1 MTATEVS
8 AQRGRHA
15 IARGDPSAFSF
26 VRVGA
31 MVARYWYLL
40 RSSWPR
46 VLDLIYWPAV
56 QMLMWGF
63 LQTYIGQFGGLPA
76 RAGQTFIGAV
86 MLWDILFRGQLGFSI
101 SFLEEMYSRNLANLM
116 ISPLKPAEFISAL
129 MIMSVIRLAIGMVP
143 VSLLAIVFFGF
154 NLWGLGLALAAFF
167 VNLILTSWALGI
179 FVSGILLR
187 HGLGA
192 ENMAWT
198 LMFIFLPLTCVYYP
212 VSVLPPWLAA
222 VSWLLPPTYVFE
234 GMRAL
239 LISHEFRADLM
250 LEAFAI
256 NAVLIALAVVAFLK
270 YLQAARRHGSLL
282 QGGE

>member
-1 MTATEVS
+1 MTTAQIPATRKE
-8 AQRGRHA
+8 APP
-15 IARGDPSAFSF
+15 IARDPAAFSPA
-26 VRVGA
+26 RVGA
-31 MVARYWYLL
+31 MVSRYWYLL

-46 VLDLIYWPAV
+46 VLDLIYWPTV
-56 QMLMWGF
+56 QMFMWGF
-63 LQTYIGQFGGLPA
+63 LQIYIGKMSGMPA

-101 SFLEEMYSRNLANLM
+101 SFLEEMYSRNLANLL
-116 ISPLKPAEFISAL
+116 ISPLKPPEFISAL
-129 MIMSVIRLAIGMVP
+129 MIMSIIRLSIGMVP
-143 VSLLAIVFFGF
+143 VTVLAIIFFGF

-167 VNLILTSWALGI
+167 LNLILTSWALGI

-212 VSVLPPWLAA
+212 VSVLPPWLQTI
-222 VSWLLPPTYVFE
+222 SWTLPPTYVFE

-239 LISHEFRADLM
+239 LLTHVFRADLM
-250 LEAFAI
+250 LEAFSI
-256 NAVLIALAVVAFLK
+256 NIVLITLAIFAFLK

-282 QGGE
+282 QGSE

>member
-1 MTATEVS
+1 MTTT
-8 AQRGRHA
+8 QLPTTRPLL
-15 IARGDPSAFSF
+15 ARDPAAFSLT
-26 VRVGA
+26 RVGA

-46 VLDLIYWPAV
+46 VFDLIYWPTV
-56 QMLMWGF
+56 QMFMWGF

-101 SFLEEMYSRNLANLM
+101 SFLEEMYSRNLANLL
-116 ISPLKPAEFISAL
+116 ISPLKPPEFVSAL
-129 MIMSVIRLAIGMVP
+129 MIMSIIRLSIGMVP
-143 VSLLAIVFFGF
+143 VTVLAIIFFGF
-154 NLWGLGLALAAFF
+154 NLWGLGFALAAFF

-212 VSVLPPWLAA
+212 VSVLPPWLQVIA
-222 VSWLLPPTYVFE
+222 WTLPPTYVFE

-239 LISHEFRADLM
+239 LLTHVFRADLM
-250 LEAFAI
+250 LEAFGI
-256 NAVLIALAVVAFLK
+256 NIVLITLAILAFLK

-282 QGGE
+282 QGSE

>member
-1 MTATEVS
+1 MTTT
-8 AQRGRHA
+8 QLPTTRPFL
-15 IARGDPSAFSF
+15 ARDPAAFSF
-26 VRVGA
+26 TRVGA
-31 MVARYWYLL
+31 MVSRYWYLL

-46 VLDLIYWPAV
+46 VLDLIYWPTV
-56 QMLMWGF
+56 QMFMWGF
-63 LQTYIGQFGGLPA
+63 LQTYIGKMSGMPA

-101 SFLEEMYSRNLANLM
+101 SFLEEMYSRNLANLL
-116 ISPLKPAEFISAL
+116 ISPLKPPEFISAL
-129 MIMSVIRLAIGMVP
+129 MIMSIIRLSIGMVP
-143 VSLLAIVFFGF
+143 VTVLAIIFFGF
-154 NLWGLGLALAAFF
+154 NLWGLGFALAAFF

-212 VSVLPPWLAA
+212 VSVLP
-222 VSWLLPPTYVFE
+222 SWLQVIAWTLPPTYVFE

-239 LISHEFRADLM
+239 LLTHVFRADLM
-250 LEAFAI
+250 LEALSI
-256 NAVLIALAVVAFLK
+256 NIVLITLAILAFLK
-270 YLQAARRHGSLL
+270 YLQAARQHGSLL
-282 QGGE
+282 QGSE